1 MAGLVV
7 DGAELLG
14 AVPGE
19 LDFDVPVIGGERR
32 LEAGPLPVGEVLL
45 PGAQD
50 IADPVERIVS
60 AAAVAVD
67 VLLNPAPDL
76 VDRGRA
82 ELDDVERVMPT
93 SA

>member
-1 MAGLVV
+1 M
-7 DGAELLG
+7 
-14 AVPGE
+14 PGE
-19 LDFDVPVIGGERR
+19 FDFDVPVIGCERR
-32 LEAGPLPVGEVLL
+32 LEAGLLPVGEVLL

-50 IADPVERIVS
+50 VADPVERIVS